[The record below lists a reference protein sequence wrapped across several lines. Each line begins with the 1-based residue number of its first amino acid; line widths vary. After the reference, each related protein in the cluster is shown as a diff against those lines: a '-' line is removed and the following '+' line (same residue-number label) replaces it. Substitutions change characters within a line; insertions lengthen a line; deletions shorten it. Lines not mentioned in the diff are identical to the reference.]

1 MRDLSLDAFK
11 GLLVLGM
18 ISAHVIQFLAAPNA
32 ALNVVSI
39 VINLISFSGF
49 LFAFGYAN
57 WFAYLGR
64 EPETARPRM
73 LSTAGKTLI
82 AFYASGL
89 AYRLIVEQALPT
101 PALFGRILILSD
113 IPPYSEF
120 LLTFALMTGLAA
132 LLFGPLKAL
141 LDRPT
146 AFWVVIGL
154 CLISGLFAL
163 SVNSPQLG
171 ALIGSQRPTTFP
183 VLQYAPWY
191 LLGLWFARRGVKL
204 NTGTAIAA
212 LACSGSFVAA
222 LLVLR
227 DLPSRFPPSTF
238 WVIGGAALL
247 WAYLWLSRRLTWQ
260 PGSLLVSVGANV
272 LMYLLISNLI
282 IFTLKA
288 TQIGLALDVPFTL
301 LIAALIMLFC
311 LYLTGIVRP
320 RRAA

>member
-1 MRDLSLDAFK
+1 
-11 GLLVLGM
+11 
-18 ISAHVIQFLAAPNA
+18 
-32 ALNVVSI
+32 
-39 VINLISFSGF
+39 
-49 LFAFGYAN
+49 
-57 WFAYLGR
+57 
-64 EPETARPRM
+64 M